1 MKDTQQVQGEMQ
13 KEDANKNRKSPDDKN
28 RLLGFL
34 NLNIAVL
41 IVVIFV
47 SMKRMNNQLYDIREA
62 IDFQNLLML
71 KLMTGDVDGEYL
83 PSDTVSYQDAQ
94 RLYVQTMQQKNS
106 GLLKSVAYNK

>member
-1 MKDTQQVQGEMQ
+1 MKDTQQVQEEMK
-13 KEDANKNRKSPDDKN
+13 KEGINNKSTDDKN

-34 NLNIAVL
+34 NLNMAVL
-41 IVVIFV
+41 TIVISI
-47 SMKRMNNQLYDIREA
+47 SMNRMNNRLYDIRES
-62 IDFQNLLML
+62 IDLQNLLML
-71 KLMTGDVDGEYL
+71 KLMMNGMDGEYL